1 MCGRYTLQATH
12 EELAKQFSADIE
24 DGSLFKP
31 RYNIAPSQSVAVV
44 RLKPDTTKRELVQLR
59 WGLIPSWAKDPKIA
73 YSTINA
79 KAETVAV
86 KPAFR
91 SAFRK
96 RRCLIP
102 ASGFYEW
109 QQQGKQKQPMYIRL
123 RDHHPFAFA
132 GLWEHWD
139 PKDGEPIESCTIV
152 TTEANEF
159 MQRIHHRMPVIL
171 TPEDYEV
178 WLDPVVQ
185 QLEGLQYLLRPSPD
199 LLRRYSAV
207 EMEAY
212 PVSKMVNNPR
222 NDLIQCVE
230 PI

>member
-1 MCGRYTLQATH
+1 MCGRYTLQATP
-12 EELAKQFSADIE
+12 EELATQFRAEIE
-24 DGSLFKP
+24 EASLFKP
-31 RYNIAPSQSVAVV
+31 RYNIAPSQNVVVV
-44 RLKPDTTKRELVQLR
+44 RLKPDTSRRELTRLR

-79 KAETVAV
+79 KAETVAE

-91 SAFRK
+91 SAYRK

-132 GLWEHWD
+132 GLWEHWE
-139 PKDGEPIESCTIV
+139 PKEGEPLESCTIV

-159 MQRIHHRMPVIL
+159 MLSIHNRMPVIL
-171 TPEDYEV
+171 ASQDYDQ
-178 WLDPVVQ
+178 WLDPTTQ
-185 QLEGLQYLLRPSPD
+185 TD
-199 LLRRYSAV
+199 LLRALLKPYEAD

-212 PVSKMVNNPR
+212 AVSKMVNNPR
-222 NDLIQCVE
+222 NDTPQCIALISN
-230 PI
+230 

>member
-1 MCGRYTLQATH
+1 MCGRYTLQVTP
-12 EELAKQFSADIE
+12 EELARQFSAEVE
-24 DGSLFKP
+24 DSSLFTL
-31 RYNIAPSQSVAVV
+31 RYNIAPSQNVAVV
-44 RLKPDTTKRELVQLR
+44 RLKPDTSKRELVQLR

-79 KAETVAV
+79 KSETVAE

-102 ASGFYEW
+102 VSGFYEW
-109 QQQGKQKQPMYIRL
+109 QQQGTQKQPMYIRL
-123 RDHHPFAFA
+123 KNHRPFAFA
-132 GLWEHWD
+132 GLWEHWE
-139 PKDGEPIESCTIV
+139 PKDGEPLESCTIV

-159 MQRIHHRMPVIL
+159 MLPIHNRMPVIL
-171 TPEDYEV
+171 PPQKYDH
-178 WLDPVVQ
+178 WLDPAAQ
-185 QLEGLQYLLRPSPD
+185 TLSLLA
-199 LLRRYSAV
+199 LLKPYTAD

-212 PVSKMVNNPR
+212 AVSKMVNNPR
-222 NDLIQCVE
+222 NDILQCVE

>member
-1 MCGRYTLQATH
+1 MCGRYTLTASLEEIAT
-12 EELAKQFSADIE
+12 QFAVE
-24 DGSLFKP
+24 DPPLFKS
-31 RYNIAPSQSVAVV
+31 RYNIAPSQNVAVV
-44 RLKPDTTKRELVQLR
+44 RLKPVISQRELVTLR

-79 KAETVAV
+79 KAETVAE

-109 QQQGKQKQPMYIRL
+109 QQEGKQKQPMYIRL
-123 RDHHPFAFA
+123 RDRRPFAFA
-132 GLWEHWD
+132 GLWEHWE
-139 PKDGEPIESCTIV
+139 PKEGAPIESCTIV
-152 TTEANEF
+152 TTDANEF
-159 MQRIHHRMPVIL
+159 MLPIHNRMPVIL
-171 TPEDYEV
+171 DSQDYDQ
-178 WLDPVVQ
+178 WLDPTAQ
-185 QLEGLQYLLRPSPD
+185 IDHLRTLLKPYAAD
-199 LLRRYSAV
+199 

-212 PVSKMVNNPR
+212 AVSKMVNNPR
-222 NDLIQCVE
+222 NDILQCVD

>member
-1 MCGRYTLQATH
+1 MCGRYTLQATP
-12 EELAKQFSADIE
+12 EELAKQFNAVIE
-24 DGSLFKP
+24 DMSLFKP

-44 RLKPDTTKRELVQLR
+44 RLKSDASHRELVQLR

-79 KAETVAV
+79 KAETVAE

-109 QQQGKQKQPMYIRL
+109 QKEGKQKQPMYIRL
-123 RDHHPFAFA
+123 RDRRPFAFA
-132 GLWEHWD
+132 GLWEHWE
-139 PKDGEPIESCTIV
+139 PKEGEPLESCTIV
-152 TTEANEF
+152 TTDANEF
-159 MQRIHHRMPVIL
+159 MVPIHNRMPVIL
-171 TPEDYEV
+171 ASQDYDR
-178 WLDPVVQ
+178 WLDPTVPPDS
-185 QLEGLQYLLRPSPD
+185 LQAFLKPY
-199 LLRRYSAV
+199 AV
-207 EMEAY
+207 NEMEAY
-212 PVSKMVNNPR
+212 AVSKMVNNPR
-222 NDLIQCVE
+222 NDILQCVE

>member
-1 MCGRYTLQATH
+1 MCGRYTLQATP
-12 EELAKQFSADIE
+12 EEIAAQFAVE
-24 DGSLFKP
+24 EPPLFKP
-31 RYNIAPSQSVAVV
+31 RYNIAPSQNVAVV
-44 RLKPDTTKRELVQLR
+44 RLKPDTSQRELVRLR

-79 KAETVAV
+79 KAETVAT

-102 ASGFYEW
+102 ASGFFEW

-123 RDHHPFAFA
+123 RDHRPFAFA
-132 GLWEHWD
+132 GLWEHWE

-171 TPEDYEV
+171 TPEDYKV

-199 LLRRYSAV
+199 LLRPHPAV

-212 PVSKMVNNPR
+212 AVSKMVNNPR
-222 NDLIQCVE
+222 NDVPQCMESV
-230 PI
+230 

>member
-1 MCGRYTLQATH
+1 MCGRYTLQASP
-12 EELAKQFSADIE
+12 EEIAIQFAVEINNL
-24 DGSLFKP
+24 SLSKP
-31 RYNIAPSQSVAVV
+31 RYNIAPSQNIAVV
-44 RLKPDTTKRELVQLR
+44 QIKPDTSQRELTRLR

-79 KAETVAV
+79 KAETVAT

-109 QQQGKQKQPMYIRL
+109 QSQDKQKQPMYIHL
-123 RDHHPFAFA
+123 KDHHLFAFA
-132 GLWEHWD
+132 GLWEHWE
-139 PKDGEPIESCTIV
+139 PKEGEPIKSCTII
-152 TTEANEF
+152 TTDANEL
-159 MQRIHHRMPVIL
+159 MLPIHNRMPVIL
-171 TPEDYEV
+171 ASKDYGQ
-178 WLDPVVQ
+178 WLDPTTRTDS
-185 QLEGLQYLLRPSPD
+185 LQVLLKPYTTD
-199 LLRRYSAV
+199 

-212 PVSKMVNNPR
+212 AVSKMVNNPR
-222 NDLIQCVE
+222 NDVPQCMT

>member
-1 MCGRYTLQATH
+1 MCGRYTLEASPAV
-12 EELAKQFSADIE
+12 LAKQFSVEIDDA
-24 DGSLFKP
+24 SLFKP
-31 RYNIAPSQSVAVV
+31 RYNIAPSQNVAVM
-44 RLKPDTTKRELVQLR
+44 RLKPDTSQRELVPLR

-79 KAETVAV
+79 KAETVAE

-139 PKDGEPIESCTIV
+139 PKEGEPLESCTIV

-159 MQRIHHRMPVIL
+159 MLSIHNRMPVIL
-171 TPEDYEV
+171 DSQDYDQ
-178 WLDPVVQ
+178 WLDPTAQ
-185 QLEGLQYLLRPSPD
+185 TDHLRALLKPF
-199 LLRRYSAV
+199 ATN

-212 PVSKMVNNPR
+212 AVSKMVNNPR
-222 NDLIQCVE
+222 YDLPECLE
-230 PI
+230 PMDS